1 MKSKFVLL
9 LTLIILFIGFVI
21 VKFVIKDKTTSMGR
35 IKIVSSPT
43 AEVYID
49 NKLLGKAPLEI
60 EYDVGEHLL
69 KMIPEGM
76 GTGTASWNGKINIFK
91 NSLTFVNRELGQSDI
106 FTAGEI
112 FTTEKMKESA
122 KGPDYGEIYVETE
135 PQGAI
140 VTLDND
146 EKGVAPMILQ
156 DVMRG
161 DHELS
166 VFMPGFFRR
175 TQRINVNSG
184 YRVNAFFK
192 LSYDQSQKL
201 LGDIEKES
209 TKSGEVK
216 RDYVT
221 VSNNPQGWLR
231 VRADASI
238 NASEEAKVK
247 VGEKFEFLEEKD
259 GWYKIKFNDNE
270 DGLVAGKFK
279 EGWISKEYA
288 SKE

>member
-1 MKSKFVLL
+1 
-9 LTLIILFIGFVI
+9 
-21 VKFVIKDKTTSMGR
+21 
-35 IKIVSSPT
+35 
-43 AEVYID
+43 
-49 NKLLGKAPLEI
+49 
-60 EYDVGEHLL
+60 
-69 KMIPEGM
+69 
-76 GTGTASWNGKINIFK
+76 
-91 NSLTFVNRELGQSDI
+91 
-106 FTAGEI
+106 
-112 FTTEKMKESA
+112 
-122 KGPDYGEIYVETE
+122 
-135 PQGAI
+135 
-140 VTLDND
+140 
-146 EKGVAPMILQ
+146 MILQ

-221 VSNNPQGWLR
+221 ISNNPQGWLR

-247 VGEKFEFLEEKD
+247 IGEKFEFLEEKD

-270 DGLVAGKFK
+270 DGLVEGKFS

>member
-112 FTTEKMKESA
+112 FTTEK
-122 KGPDYGEIYVETE
+122 
-135 PQGAI
+135 
-140 VTLDND
+140 
-146 EKGVAPMILQ
+146 
-156 DVMRG
+156 
-161 DHELS
+161 
-166 VFMPGFFRR
+166 
-175 TQRINVNSG
+175 
-184 YRVNAFFK
+184 
-192 LSYDQSQKL
+192 
-201 LGDIEKES
+201 
-209 TKSGEVK
+209 
-216 RDYVT
+216 
-221 VSNNPQGWLR
+221 
-231 VRADASI
+231 
-238 NASEEAKVK
+238 
-247 VGEKFEFLEEKD
+247 
-259 GWYKIKFNDNE
+259 
-270 DGLVAGKFK
+270 
-279 EGWISKEYA
+279 
-288 SKE
+288 